1 MTFCYN
7 IYMCLSIPYKIKK
20 ITGSQATVE
29 SYDKKDRLIDIKLLE
44 KIKIG
49 DWVLILNN
57 LAIEK
62 IKAKEAQE
70 IINLYKI

>member
-1 MTFCYN
+1 
-7 IYMCLSIPYKIKK
+7 MCLSIPYRIKK

-29 SYDKKDRLIDIKLLE
+29 SYDKKDRLIDIKLIE

-57 LAIEK
+57 LT
-62 IKAKEAQE
+62 
-70 IINLYKI
+70 NMLLLV